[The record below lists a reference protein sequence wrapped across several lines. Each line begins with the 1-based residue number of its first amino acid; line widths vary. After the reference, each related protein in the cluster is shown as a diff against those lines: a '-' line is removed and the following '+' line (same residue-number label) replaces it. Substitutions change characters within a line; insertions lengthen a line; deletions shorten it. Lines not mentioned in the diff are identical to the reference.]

1 MIAKAAPIAHGA
13 NAIRYSVNKDRADIV
28 KANLIPEDISPDAMY
43 QRMMLNC
50 KQFMPKIRRGSPM
63 KDFVIRIELSPTA
76 KETAGW
82 TLTEW
87 GKLADEFIRDFDSID
102 LSKRTKR
109 KSSKR
114 TNCQNSQY
122 VASLHRDSK
131 SGILHL
137 HIDVCRIDIH
147 GNMNSGNLIGTRAKM
162 APNIINER
170 RGWVQSETISEHHK
184 KEISDRCMAILGGM
198 EKFDWNVYEREMK
211 KAGYDIKFLRNDK
224 GVVCGYSIKRGNSVY
239 KASKLGVGR
248 NLVPSKIIATWQKL
262 HPQQDNAQLQNPA
275 APKTRTATASSASP
289 VQKPKP
295 VSHSVM
301 KHYDIVTNDHRTWHI
316 DLPDF
321 AADIIRQECSLED
334 AHPWAKI
341 EEVQHTAM
349 LLFAGYLDAATSMAE
364 SSGGGGSS
372 PESGWGKD
380 KDEDDREWAHR
391 CARMANRMCKWSK
404 KKGMSR

>member
-1 MIAKAAPIAHGA
+1 
-13 NAIRYSVNKDRADIV
+13 
-28 KANLIPEDISPDAMY
+28 
-43 QRMMLNC
+43 
-50 KQFMPKIRRGSPM
+50 
-63 KDFVIRIELSPTA
+63 
-76 KETAGW
+76 
-82 TLTEW
+82 
-87 GKLADEFIRDFDSID
+87 
-102 LSKRTKR
+102 
-109 KSSKR
+109 
-114 TNCQNSQY
+114 
-122 VASLHRDSK
+122 
-131 SGILHL
+131 
-137 HIDVCRIDIH
+137 
-147 GNMNSGNLIGTRAKM
+147 
-162 APNIINER
+162 
-170 RGWVQSETISEHHK
+170 
-184 KEISDRCMAILGGM
+184 
-198 EKFDWNVYEREMK
+198 MK

-301 KHYDIVTNDHRTWHI
+301 KHYDIATNDHRTWHI

-349 LLFAGYLDAATSMAE
+349 LLLQVTWMRLQVWLNPAAAVAVLPNPVGERTKTRMTV
-364 SSGGGGSS
+364 SGHTVAQ
-372 PESGWGKD
+372 GWRTG
-380 KDEDDREWAHR
+380 
-391 CARMANRMCKWSK
+391 CANGQKRKA
-404 KKGMSR
+404 